1 MRGLE
6 TKNATEQNTLN
17 DLITSYKR
25 ETQELQRRV
34 HELEGEM
41 NDREAQADMKN
52 NLMRQDLESQKQ
64 ANEMLKARNNF
75 LQEWSHELERDLK
88 SERVSNVNILQDT
101 NISRRETVQM
111 REQVRVE
118 LEAIKEKEV
127 EQIRN
132 IFKLEKNRLEADLL
146 NKEHQ
151 LREKKEE
158 NARLLG

>member
-1 MRGLE
+1 
-6 TKNATEQNTLN
+6 
-17 DLITSYKR
+17 
-25 ETQELQRRV
+25 
-34 HELEGEM
+34 
-41 NDREAQADMKN
+41 
-52 NLMRQDLESQKQ
+52 
-64 ANEMLKARNNF
+64 
-75 LQEWSHELERDLK
+75 
-88 SERVSNVNILQDT
+88 
-101 NISRRETVQM
+101 M

-132 IFKLEKNRLEADLL
+132 IFKLEKNRLEGELL

>member
-1 MRGLE
+1 M
-6 TKNATEQNTLN
+6 
-17 DLITSYKR
+17 S
-25 ETQELQRRV
+25 
-34 HELEGEM
+34 
-41 NDREAQADMKN
+41 DREAQADLKN

-75 LQEWSHELERDLK
+75 LQDWSHELERDLK

-118 LEAIKEKEV
+118 MEAIKDKEV

-151 LREKKEE
+151 LREKKE
-158 NARLLG
+158 

>member
-1 MRGLE
+1 
-6 TKNATEQNTLN
+6 
-17 DLITSYKR
+17 
-25 ETQELQRRV
+25 
-34 HELEGEM
+34 M
-41 NDREAQADMKN
+41 NDREAQADLKN

-101 NISRRETVQM
+101 NISRRETVQI

-118 LEAIKEKEV
+118 LESIKDKEV

-158 NARLLG
+158 NARLLAEYKKLENKVGKPSKFDRGAEEEGKCRATLNAEILLT

>member
-1 MRGLE
+1 
-6 TKNATEQNTLN
+6 
-17 DLITSYKR
+17 
-25 ETQELQRRV
+25 
-34 HELEGEM
+34 
-41 NDREAQADMKN
+41 
-52 NLMRQDLESQKQ
+52 
-64 ANEMLKARNNF
+64 
-75 LQEWSHELERDLK
+75 
-88 SERVSNVNILQDT
+88 
-101 NISRRETVQM
+101 M

-118 LEAIKEKEV
+118 LEAIKDKEV

>member
-1 MRGLE
+1 MG
-6 TKNATEQNTLN
+6 
-17 DLITSYKR
+17 
-25 ETQELQRRV
+25 
-34 HELEGEM
+34 
-41 NDREAQADMKN
+41 DREAQADLKN

-64 ANEMLKARNNF
+64 ANEMLKSRNNF

-101 NISRRETVQM
+101 NISRRETVQI

-118 LEAIKEKEV
+118 LEAIKDKEV

-151 LREKKEE
+151 LREKKE
-158 NARLLG
+158 

>member
-1 MRGLE
+1 
-6 TKNATEQNTLN
+6 
-17 DLITSYKR
+17 
-25 ETQELQRRV
+25 
-34 HELEGEM
+34 M

-75 LQEWSHELERDLK
+75 LQEWSHEIERDLK

>member
-1 MRGLE
+1 M
-6 TKNATEQNTLN
+6 
-17 DLITSYKR
+17 S
-25 ETQELQRRV
+25 
-34 HELEGEM
+34 
-41 NDREAQADMKN
+41 DREAQADLKN

-75 LQEWSHELERDLK
+75 LQDWSHELERDLK

-118 LEAIKEKEV
+118 MEAMKDKEV

-151 LREKKEE
+151 LREKKE
-158 NARLLG
+158 

>member
-1 MRGLE
+1 
-6 TKNATEQNTLN
+6 
-17 DLITSYKR
+17 
-25 ETQELQRRV
+25 V

-75 LQEWSHELERDLK
+75 LQEWSHEIERDLK

>member
-1 MRGLE
+1 
-6 TKNATEQNTLN
+6 
-17 DLITSYKR
+17 
-25 ETQELQRRV
+25 
-34 HELEGEM
+34 
-41 NDREAQADMKN
+41 MKN

-75 LQEWSHELERDLK
+75 LQEWSHEIERDLK

>member
-1 MRGLE
+1 M
-6 TKNATEQNTLN
+6 
-17 DLITSYKR
+17 
-25 ETQELQRRV
+25 
-34 HELEGEM
+34 
-41 NDREAQADMKN
+41 
-52 NLMRQDLESQKQ
+52 
-64 ANEMLKARNNF
+64 
-75 LQEWSHELERDLK
+75 
-88 SERVSNVNILQDT
+88 NILQDT

-132 IFKLEKNRLEADLL
+132 IFKLEKNRLEAELL

>member
-1 MRGLE
+1 M
-6 TKNATEQNTLN
+6 
-17 DLITSYKR
+17 
-25 ETQELQRRV
+25 

-75 LQEWSHELERDLK
+75 LQEWSHEIERDLK

>member
-1 MRGLE
+1 M
-6 TKNATEQNTLN
+6 
-17 DLITSYKR
+17 
-25 ETQELQRRV
+25 
-34 HELEGEM
+34 
-41 NDREAQADMKN
+41 
-52 NLMRQDLESQKQ
+52 
-64 ANEMLKARNNF
+64 
-75 LQEWSHELERDLK
+75 
-88 SERVSNVNILQDT
+88 QDT

-118 LEAIKEKEV
+118 LEAIKDKEV

-132 IFKLEKNRLEADLL
+132 IFKLEKNRLEAELL